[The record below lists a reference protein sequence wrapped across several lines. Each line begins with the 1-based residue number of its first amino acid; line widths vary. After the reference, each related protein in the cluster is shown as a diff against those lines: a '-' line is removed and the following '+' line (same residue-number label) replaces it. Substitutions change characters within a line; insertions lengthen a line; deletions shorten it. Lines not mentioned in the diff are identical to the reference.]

1 MNSKNISLFTI
12 LLFITIL
19 IFITN
24 CAGPTEKLYIEK
36 CSKCHGEDG
45 TGKSANVD
53 FTRQK
58 FSTEKIK
65 NSILHGKGEMAN
77 IPGIK
82 EPELTQLANYVAE
95 MYKEN

>member
-1 MNSKNISLFTI
+1 MNSKSIFVSFLMFLFFI
-12 LLFITIL
+12 LFIIMS
-19 IFITN
+19 
-24 CAGPTEKLYIEK
+24 CAGPAESLYIEK

-58 FSTEKIK
+58 FSPEKIK

-77 IPGIK
+77 IPDIE
-82 EPELTQLANYVAE
+82 EPELTQLVNYVAGL
-95 MYKEN
+95 YQEN